1 MFLLTNSSVEIL
13 DSATNVHE
21 EHIPPLEKKKL
32 LIYGSNKNTSSKFL
46 LCLQVFIR
54 TQNIVEA
61 FYKVKFHKHF
71 KSLPSISHN
80 FTKF

>member
-21 EHIPPLEKKKL
+21 EHIPPLKKKL
-32 LIYGSNKNTSSKFL
+32 LIYGANKNSGSKLL

-54 TQNIVEA
+54 TQNILEA

-80 FTKF
+80 FTRF